1 LFSVYNLIYAESTQ
15 AMAKFEKKE
24 TSDIG
29 NMEKAL
35 GIASRVYDALP
46 DLVVIAGFLEPRDP
60 DKESISAYLN
70 ESWIK
75 LAEEVENK
83 GLMTH
88 PRIAPWMRSFQAAG
102 IPVKKYPFSILAMGK
117 RASKTRAPFSINP
130 IVDTYNA
137 VSMDLIIPGGA
148 YDVDQMNGGLRLRLS
163 DGGEVFQPLGNGKV
177 SHTVPGEIVYSDDSD
192 VLTRMFLWQ
201 QSDKAKIMNSSERLV
216 FVFELL
222 DEMGSDIVNDARRK
236 IEDKFMS
243 LLDAEVYGVSVQR
256 K

>member
-1 LFSVYNLIYAESTQ
+1 
-15 AMAKFEKKE
+15 MAKFEKKE

-35 GIASRVYDALP
+35 SITSRVYDAFP
-46 DLVVIAGFLEPRDP
+46 DLVVISGFLEPRYP

-75 LAEEVENK
+75 LAEEVENQ

-88 PRIAPWMRSFQAAG
+88 PRIAPWMRSLQAAG

-117 RASKTRAPFSINP
+117 RASKTRDPFSINP

-177 SHTVPGEIVYSDDSD
+177 SHTVHGEIVYSDDSD